1 MSNKRKRGND
11 STGGGQVLPEG
22 GESRRSKRRSGGSTI
37 DKEELETQ
45 RCWGI
50 YLKPT
55 GWRYV
60 AGNLQDHIFIPSSLK
75 QYSTRIIKKYGTKGI
90 HYFNG
95 YIGLKDQFIEKKF
108 AGVVGLNTP
117 DKIIDNMKEWFKVA
131 YEMAA
136 YAPPPTAEMKRSLL
150 LNNTSHAS
158 TMTMVPAVASS
169 SSGISEATV
178 KDTCSY
184 CNKDVT
190 TLHYRIGTTSNRYM
204 HSGCYF
210 KEKLNQSEEENKHLK
225 AELKQSL
232 EEIKI
237 LKAKLQAKTAK
248 LGVNQSIEEDNE
260 ETCDETEDSFDVCM
274 GENGSGVVL
283 I

>member
-1 MSNKRKRGND
+1 MMK
-11 STGGGQVLPEG
+11 
-22 GESRRSKRRSGGSTI
+22 TI
-37 DKEELETQ
+37 D
-45 RCWGI
+45 
-50 YLKPT
+50 
-55 GWRYV
+55 
-60 AGNLQDHIFIPSSLK
+60 H
-75 QYSTRIIKKYGTKGI
+75 
-90 HYFNG
+90 H
-95 YIGLKDQFIEKKF
+95 
-108 AGVVGLNTP
+108 
-117 DKIIDNMKEWFKVA
+117 
-131 YEMAA
+131 
-136 YAPPPTAEMKRSLL
+136 
-150 LNNTSHAS
+150 HAS